1 MKIQCPKCKAGY
13 NIDVSKLPAVPEGGI
28 SVTCPKCKNKI
39 PVSLSGQAQ
48 PQSQPKAQQSAKGSE
63 SGSIIPC
70 PECGHVNVAAKTCVS
85 CGKVFTKEELD
96 SLSISIGG

>member
-48 PQSQPKAQQSAKGSE
+48 SQPQAQQGAKSSE
-63 SGSIIPC
+63 PSSIIPC

-85 CGKVFTKEELD
+85 CGKVFTKEELAK
-96 SLSISIGG
+96 LSISIGS

>member
-48 PQSQPKAQQSAKGSE
+48 PKAQSQPAAKGSE
-63 SGSIIPC
+63 PSSIIPC

-96 SLSISIGG
+96 KLSISIGG

>member
-28 SVTCPKCKNKI
+28 SVTCPKCKSKI
-39 PVSLSGQAQ
+39 PVSLSGQG
-48 PQSQPKAQQSAKGSE
+48 QPKAQPQQKAKGSE
-63 SGSIIPC
+63 PSSIIPC

-85 CGKVFTKEELD
+85 CGKVFTAEELKN
-96 SLSISIGG
+96 LSISIGN

>member
-13 NIDVSKLPAVPEGGI
+13 NIDISKLPAIPEGGI

-48 PQSQPKAQQSAKGSE
+48 PQSQQKAKESE
-63 SGSIIPC
+63 PSSIIPC
-70 PECGHVNVAAKTCVS
+70 PECGHVNVASKTCVS
-85 CGKVFTKEELD
+85 CGKVFTKEELN
-96 SLSISIGG
+96 SLSISIGN

>member
-39 PVSLSGQAQ
+39 PVSLSGQAPPQ
-48 PQSQPKAQQSAKGSE
+48 PQAQSQQKEKGSE
-63 SGSIIPC
+63 QSSIIPC

-85 CGKVFTKEELD
+85 CGKVFTKEELN
-96 SLSISIGG
+96 SLSISIGS